1 MKPQRLADDQ
11 AMKGKTM
18 FSRPEREKVKDGF
31 DFSKDVVTKQSFK
44 EECDIHNILSQYR
57 QTGVINHLAVRSP
70 DYADV
75 SDYPQDYQVVAESAR
90 SAAAAFADLPEAVR
104 RRYHDDPATFL
115 QALVDPAESS
125 FLVQAGILNP
135 APAAGA
141 GAPPASGVGG
151 STPDDSKAAGGF

>member
-1 MKPQRLADDQ
+1 
-11 AMKGKTM
+11 M

-44 EECDIHNILSQYR
+44 DECDIHNILSQYR
-57 QTGVINHLAVRSP
+57 QTGVINHLADASP
-70 DYADV
+70 EYADV
-75 SDYPQDYQVVAESAR
+75 SEYPQDYQVVAESAR

-115 QALVDPAESS
+115 KALVDPAESS
-125 FLVQAGILNP
+125 FLTDAKILNA

-141 GAPPASGVGG
+141 GGPPASGAGG
-151 STPDDSKAAGGF
+151 SPSDDSKAAGGL